1 MHAAICYYIGIICF
15 ISMPLVAKLIIIQ
28 SGIFVTIIQD
38 SGQAE
43 DSNQSE

>member
-1 MHAAICYYIGIICF
+1 MVYF
-15 ISMPLVAKLIIIQ
+15 ILLSLVIKFNAIQ

-43 DSNQSE
+43 DSNHSE